1 MATTYLQRTP
11 SSEGNRKTF
20 TFSGWFKRSDIA
32 GRNFIFSG
40 GQDNQYQNAFGVEF
54 GDKLYVYDY
63 DVTHLVTNASF
74 KDTSAWYHVVVA
86 VDTTQATASNRIK
99 LYVNGE
105 QITSFSTSNYPGQ
118 NENTGINMAHPQ
130 QVGSSGGGTHSY
142 DGYMAHVHLT
152 DGYAYAASSF
162 GSTSTN
168 GQWVPNIAPS
178 VTYGTNGFFLKFTN
192 ASDLGEDFS
201 GNNNDFTKNG
211 SGDKTSD
218 SPENVFATLNPLD
231 NGLANSTFSEG
242 NCKMVTAA
250 SGYGYPRS
258 TIGLSTGKWYFEAKA
273 SDLSG
278 NLFVGIVSTAQT
290 GAEQEVGYHANDYGY
305 KFASS
310 GAGSIRT
317 AGSENAYG
325 NAISTSDIL
334 GVAIDLDN
342 NKLYF
347 SKNGTFQNSAD
358 PVSGSNGFSITAPS
372 STVAGAYFPTASD
385 INSNNSSTLQLNFGN
400 PSFTIASGN
409 ADGNGKGNFEYAPPT
424 GYLAICSDNLSS
436 ELTLPIGKGDTYF
449 KNLKW
454 DGDNTTRNIT
464 GVGFAPDFVWIRS
477 RNAGAGHALFDK
489 VRGASKQIGSDG
501 SGAEQTTNEYGFVT
515 AFGSDGY
522 TLTPG
527 NQGAYASGNVNMS
540 GRNFIGWNWRAGG
553 SGSSNTDGSVTS
565 TVSANTT
572 AGFSIVT
579 WTGTG
584 ANATVGHGL
593 GAAGRYVVITKNR
606 TDSVNWAVQHPSLA
620 ITESLRLDVQGAVLT
635 GRTGDWNS
643 TAPTSTVFYVGTEG
657 ATNGSSDN
665 MVAYVFREIE
675 GYSKFGTY
683 TGNGNNGDGAF
694 VYTGFRPSW
703 VMTKNT
709 VEGSTSWVMVDS
721 ARSPINPAY
730 ANIMADSQDAENS
743 SDYMQGLHSNGFKW
757 NSASSWIN
765 KAGQKYVYMAFA
777 ENPFV
782 DSSGVPANAR

>member
-63 DVTHLVTNASF
+63 DVTHLITSASF

-105 QITSFSTSNYPGQ
+105 QITSFSTANYPGQ

-130 QVGSSGGGTHSY
+130 QVGSSGSGSHSY

-162 GSTSTN
+162 GSTATN

-178 VTYGTNGFFLKFTN
+178 VTYGTNGYFLKFTN

-218 SPENVFATLNPLD
+218 SPENVFTTLNPND
-231 NGLANSTFSEG
+231 NFYANSTFSEG

-278 NLFVGIVSTAQT
+278 NLFVGIVSTANNGT
-290 GAEQEVGYHANDYGY
+290 EQEVGYHANDYGY
-305 KFASS
+305 KFTS
-310 GAGSIRT
+310 GAIRT
-317 AGSENAYG
+317 AGSETSYG
-325 NAISTSDIL
+325 NSISTSDIL

-372 STVAGAYFPTASD
+372 STVVGEYFPTASD

-424 GYLAICSDNLSS
+424 GYLAICTDNVSS
-436 ELTLPIGKGDTYF
+436 ELTLPIGKGGSYF
-449 KNLKW
+449 STVIW
-454 DGDNTTRNIT
+454 SGDGTDDRSIT
-464 GVGFAPDFVWIRS
+464 GVGFQPDTVWYKE
-477 RNAGAGHALFDK
+477 RNNAVSHRWVDA
-489 VRGASKQIGSDG
+489 VRGIGKELYVDLSNAEYAASNELQAYESDGFQIGSDG
-501 SGAEQTTNEYGFVT
+501 SINGSSDTYVGWCWKGSNST
-515 AFGSDGY
+515 ASNSDG
-522 TLTPG
+522 
-527 NQGAYASGNVNMS
+527 S
-540 GRNFIGWNWRAGG
+540 I
-553 SGSSNTDGSVTS
+553 TS

-620 ITESLRLDVQGAVLT
+620 ITESLRIDVAGAKLT

-643 TAPTSTVFYVGTEG
+643 TAPTSTVFSVGTEG

-683 TGNGNNGDGAF
+683 TGNGNTNGPF
-694 VYTGFRPSW
+694 VYTGFRPAW
-703 VMTKNT
+703 VMRKSSSNAETWSILD
-709 VEGSTSWVMVDS
+709 STRS
-721 ARSPINPAY
+721 AINPA
-730 ANIMADSQDAENS
+730 QDVLRPNESNAEGS
-743 SDYMQGLHSNGFKW
+743 ATWSTIDILSNGFKMR
-757 NSASSWIN
+757 ASDPSTNGNGYSYI
-765 KAGQKYVYMAFA
+765 YMAFA